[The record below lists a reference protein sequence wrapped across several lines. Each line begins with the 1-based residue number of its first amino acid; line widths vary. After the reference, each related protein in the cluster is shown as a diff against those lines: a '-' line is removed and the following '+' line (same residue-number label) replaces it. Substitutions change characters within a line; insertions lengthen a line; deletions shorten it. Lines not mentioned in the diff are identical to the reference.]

1 MDIVNIKNL
10 ELEKRLK
17 NSVISYNEPMS
28 KHTSFKT
35 GGPCDAFIEILNN
48 EDLLTVFSIAR
59 EKDIPITVIG
69 NGSNLLVKD
78 SGIDGIVIKYNN
90 KKIEVRDT
98 EVIAES
104 GVVNAYLGNYLLQ
117 YELSG
122 FEFACGIPGTL
133 GGAIFMNAGA
143 YGSEMKD
150 IVDEVEFFNLDN
162 LRIESLSNDKLE
174 FGYRTS
180 VFQDKTRAIILS
192 AKMLF
197 TKSNLLLIK
206 EKMDEYR
213 DKRLNSQPLEYP
225 SAGSTFKRMDD
236 FLTSKAIDEAGLK
249 GYSIGGA
256 QVSTKHAGFI
266 VNKGNATSQD
276 IIDLIDY
283 VKKVILEKYNK
294 KIETE
299 VRIIGR

>member
-150 IVDEVEFFNLDN
+150 IVDEVEFLNLDN

-213 DKRLNSQPLEYP
+213 DKRLNS
-225 SAGSTFKRMDD
+225 
-236 FLTSKAIDEAGLK
+236 
-249 GYSIGGA
+249 
-256 QVSTKHAGFI
+256 HH
-266 VNKGNATSQD
+266 
-276 IIDLIDY
+276 
-283 VKKVILEKYNK
+283 
-294 KIETE
+294 
-299 VRIIGR
+299 